1 MKIKNTAFESTFRE
15 QQSEL
20 QDSSSLESVFH
31 LILLD
36 DNEHSYHYV
45 IDMLGFIFGYVEEK
59 AWTLARIVDT
69 QGQVIIETASRSICE
84 EHQLQ
89 VHNYGAD
96 HRITTSKGS
105 MSAIIESAP

>member
-1 MKIKNTAFESTFRE
+1 MIFESTFRE
-15 QQSEL
+15 QQYQLHESN
-20 QDSSSLESVFH
+20 SLESLFH
-31 LILLD
+31 LILID
-36 DNEHSYHYV
+36 DNQHSYHYV
-45 IDMLGFIFGYVEEK
+45 IEMLGYIFGYGEEK

-96 HRITTSKGS
+96 HRITSSKGS

>member
-45 IDMLGFIFGYVEEK
+45 IEMLGFIFGYGEEK
-59 AWTLARIVDT
+59 KK
-69 QGQVIIETASRSICE
+69 IILDNLC
-84 EHQLQ
+84 
-89 VHNYGAD
+89 
-96 HRITTSKGS
+96 
-105 MSAIIESAP
+105 IELNFKT

>member
-1 MKIKNTAFESTFRE
+1 MQIKKRSIKSTFRE
-15 QQSEL
+15 QKSKLEE
-20 QDSSSLESVFH
+20 STSLESLFH

-45 IDMLGFIFGYVEEK
+45 IEMLGYIFDYSEEK

-96 HRITTSKGS
+96 HRITSSKGS
-105 MSAIIESAP
+105 MSAIIESST